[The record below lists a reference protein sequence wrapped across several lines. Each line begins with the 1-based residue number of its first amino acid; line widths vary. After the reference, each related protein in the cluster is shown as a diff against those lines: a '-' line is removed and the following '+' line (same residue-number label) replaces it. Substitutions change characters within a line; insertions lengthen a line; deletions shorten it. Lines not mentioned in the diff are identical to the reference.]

1 MKINKVNEVLEQKE
15 KKKKRILIVVS
26 LFLQIVVCNSWND
39 FFNEDL

>member
-15 KKKKRILIVVS
+15 KKKKRILKVVS
-26 LFLQIVVCNSWND
+26 LFLQKVVCNSWND